1 MGGFW
6 GLLGLFWVALG
17 PLWAS
22 LGGFE
27 AILGGFG
34 AIVVPFWV
42 ALGGFGAILG
52 LFWVALGPFGTTSPP
67 QPLSP
72 HSGRTSCRIPAPWTS
87 TGWCWASPPPTSF
100 STWAPRRSAGGEKP
114 HRFGI
119 LSFLT
124 LFSLVFPCF
133 FALFPRFL
141 TLQLLWDLGS
151 LHADPPAHPD
161 AAQVSAAAPKW
172 GFFGAKPG
180 DFCTASLLSSS
191 ERQIYPPRGDLSHV
205 WGFGGISDPSEA
217 ESKGIWSWRC
227 SAFLNYGFC
236 DPSGAELAGFGAVL
250 SQDLSFLG
258 SGDPIGG
265 GRGRRTPNPSFFTPN
280 PLSFQLLPPV
290 PPGRGD
296 ERGLRELLH
305 LRLAAR
311 HPPRPRHPLGAALL
325 R

>member
-1 MGGFW
+1 MPDPCTLDIDGVV
-6 GLLGLFWVALG
+6 LGL
-17 PLWAS
+17 
-22 LGGFE
+22 
-27 AILGGFG
+27 
-34 AIVVPFWV
+34 
-42 ALGGFGAILG
+42 
-52 LFWVALGPFGTTSPP
+52 
-67 QPLSP
+67 
-72 HSGRTSCRIPAPWTS
+72 TS
-87 TGWCWASPPPTSF
+87 TD
-100 STWAPRRSAGGEKP
+100 
-114 HRFGI
+114 
-119 LSFLT
+119 L
-124 LFSLVFPCF
+124 LFHLGTEEISRWGKTPQIWDFVISHPFFPCFSPF

-265 GRGRRTPNPSFFTPN
+265 GWDQGGPQIP
-280 PLSFQLLPPV
+280 LLPQTPFPSSYYPLYPPAEEMNVDYESFSTFASLPV
-290 PPGRGD
+290 TPHVLVTPS
-296 ERGLRELLH
+296 ELRYFVKV
-305 LRLAAR
+305 
-311 HPPRPRHPLGAALL
+311 
-325 R
+325 